1 MKFIGDMCG
10 ILIQLSL
17 KYIAKG
23 EIDCSSTLI
32 RVIGLA
38 RNRWLS
44 ITFTNVG
51 RVDASLGINE
61 FAIDWHSMPYPKHT
75 SNL

>member
-1 MKFIGDMCG
+1 MKFIGDKCG

-23 EIDCSSTLI
+23 EIDSSSTLI

-44 ITFTNVG
+44 ITFTNVDPILG

-61 FAIDWHSMPYPKHT
+61 FAID
-75 SNL
+75 